1 MHIGSTH
8 QRLSSFERM
17 LTPYSGRMQIPEFN
31 INSME
36 VVAHVH
42 EIIATIKELVK
53 LDPLFK
59 EQFVALLDR
68 VRRRRSYRCDTV
80 RLGLFDVLF

>member
-1 MHIGSTH
+1 MHIGST
-8 QRLSSFERM
+8 QP
-17 LTPYSGRMQIPEFN
+17 TPLIIRTNADAILWTMQIPEFN

-53 LDPLFK
+53 LDPL
-59 EQFVALLDR
+59 L
-68 VRRRRSYRCDTV
+68 RSSS
-80 RLGLFDVLF
+80 